1 MTGPADVDGAPRS
14 GHFKAMD
21 PLRLDLTGLKCPLP
35 VLRARKALR
44 TLDGGALL
52 DVICTDPMAAI
63 DIPHMVRE
71 NGDALIAQT
80 AEAGVLSFRIQKA
93 TS

>member
-1 MTGPADVDGAPRS
+1 
-14 GHFKAMD
+14 MD

-44 TLDGGALL
+44 RLDAGALL

-63 DIPHMVRE
+63 DIPHMVRQ
-71 NGDALIAQT
+71 NGDALIAQS

-93 TS
+93 NP